1 MIMSPRIAV
10 AALALALSSGCRA
23 GGPPPG
29 PSSSC
34 TNVMGAPVEGLIC
47 RDEGL
52 SALDR
57 KLDEVYAEASKRVVS
72 THAADLAASQRAW
85 TQGRDE
91 CWKSSDKRACIQQE
105 YERRIAELQIGYGL
119 VAGTAPVTFR

>member
-1 MIMSPRIAV
+1 MSRRIAV

-29 PSSSC
+29 PSFSC
-34 TNVMGAPVEGLIC
+34 TNVMGATVEGLIC

-57 KLDEVYAEASKRVVS
+57 KLAEVFNEASKRAVS
-72 THAADLAASQRAW
+72 THTADLETSQRAW
-85 TQGRDE
+85 IRERDD
-91 CWKSSDKRACIQQE
+91 CSKSNDKRGCIQQ
-105 YERRIAELQIGYGL
+105 A
-119 VAGTAPVTFR
+119 